1 MITDDVPHIRMAL
14 DLLSVALA
22 EHNHAWT
29 EQERSAFDRAN
40 VLLSQYANTVKVDA
54 EREMVR
60 AFRHDNPVP
69 PLTNEQRTVL
79 REHLLKQRDG
89 INRTLET
96 L

>member
-1 MITDDVPHIRMAL
+1 MLKDDVPHIRMAL
-14 DLLSVALA
+14 DLLGVALA
-22 EHNHAWT
+22 EHNHEWA
-29 EQERSAFDRAN
+29 EIERSAFDRAGA
-40 VLLSQYANTVKVDA
+40 LLAQYTDQGQVDA